1 MGFQTGRLKTGGRQR
16 GQPNKAT
23 LDIKAHARAVIEDPD
38 YQAKLKQRLIDGSA
52 PQLEILL
59 HYYAYGRPRQE
70 IDVNDEGHVTII
82 VQGSTPPPVLEVR
95 PALENHST
103 DKAEPVELL

>member
-1 MGFQTGRLKTGGRQR
+1 MGFQTGRPKTGGRQR

-38 YQAKLKQRLIDGSA
+38 YQAKLKQRLLDGSA

-95 PALENHST
+95 PAFERHSS
-103 DKAEPVELL
+103 DEAETVEAL